1 MVNIWPYRTARW
13 QRVRRRQLL
22 REPLCR
28 ACRVEGVINAASE
41 VDHIERVSVGG
52 AVFDPANLQSL
63 CQQHHSVKS
72 QYEMRGKSFDA
83 YLRRGCNVDG
93 SPKDTRGVRSR
104 QADEL

>member
-1 MVNIWPYRTARW
+1 M
-13 QRVRRRQLL
+13 
-22 REPLCR
+22 
-28 ACRVEGVINAASE
+28 INAASE